1 MALTDSFSKGMF
13 LMYEG
18 SIHFVMDRKKK
29 TQGRQG
35 GLMILTMKSL
45 ETGNNLTVTVKSG
58 VKLEQIDPTYKEM
71 QYSYSEG
78 DSYYFMDTA
87 TYEMIPLSK
96 SIIGDYTKYIKEGE
110 NYIIMFYDDRAIYLR
125 ENPTV
130 ELKVTEA
137 VPAVKGNTANSATKL
152 VTTETGFK
160 VNVPLFIEQGD
171 VLLINTELGTYTKR
185 V

>member
-1 MALTDSFSKGMF
+1 MALRDTFSKGMF

-18 SIHFVMDRKKK
+18 NIHFVMDRKKK

-35 GLMILTMKSL
+35 GLIILTMKNLGS
-45 ETGNNLTVTVKSG
+45 GNNVNITLKSG
-58 VKLEQIDPTYKEM
+58 EKLDQIDPTYKEM
-71 QYSYSEG
+71 QFSYNE
-78 DSYYFMDTA
+78 DDRYYFMDTS
-87 TYEMIPLSK
+87 TYEMIPLSQ
-96 SIIGDYTKYIKEGE
+96 SIIGDYTRYLKEGE
-110 NYIIMFYDDRAIYLR
+110 NYVIMFYEDQAIYLR
-125 ENPTV
+125 QNPTV

-160 VNVPLFIEQGD
+160 VSVPLFIEEGD
-171 VLLINTELGTYTKR
+171 ILLINTELGTYTKR